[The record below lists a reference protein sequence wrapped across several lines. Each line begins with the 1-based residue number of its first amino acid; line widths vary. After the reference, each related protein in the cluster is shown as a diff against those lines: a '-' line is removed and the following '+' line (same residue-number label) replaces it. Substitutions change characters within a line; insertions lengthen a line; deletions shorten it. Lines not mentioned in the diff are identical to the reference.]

1 MWKYDFTKHPV
12 RPFFLILGGLL
23 CFFFATEL
31 SAQQPRTEA
40 RTEALTEE
48 GAAPEDP
55 KVELPTVVLEYSA
68 IEQEFI
74 APDLPEGDVIALPTI
89 EELLPEAGALEVSSP
104 NLLPSRPKYTE
115 DTGPI
120 EAAFFSE
127 GVIGGGSDNH
137 LIGDIALYKRG
148 EMPLYQFRF
157 SHEGIDGY
165 GSNAAGTGYFDR
177 REELS
182 GKVEFGSGR
191 NSGSVRA
198 SYFETETGLQDFN
211 KANSV
216 IHRFIR
222 GSGSYTRDF
231 EWPISLSARLTAH
244 SGSQLIGMQDEAE
257 EQFLEALTTGV
268 FENDRWYAGLS
279 GGYRYQQAPLDVQL
293 QQGWAEFTSKLY
305 FDRFDITGQVG
316 SHWDTENRF
325 LFPWNIELEGVAGDF
340 LFRLGGGYSIEQLLY
355 RDLWNRYPLLDTTDT
370 LNLQR
375 GWEVYSHLAFTPNSD
390 LRVTAGAD
398 WNLLQGVI
406 VPENLDARDSDSGL
420 FPFTV
425 DERELIG
432 IQTQVTYYSGESLTL
447 EAGWQGQLMDEL
459 EPLRPEHLITG
470 GLTYSNRNTGFATSL
485 KGDFEIGE
493 LPEMQ
498 VQMSYLLSEGI
509 NLILEGNDL
518 LAPFYED
525 GRPWWG
531 EYEQRGLN
539 VTLKTEIS
547 L

>member
-1 MWKYDFTKHPV
+1 MQKYDFTRHLV
-12 RPFFLILGGLL
+12 RPSFLLLWGLL
-23 CFFFATEL
+23 CLFVATEL
-31 SAQQPRTEA
+31 SAQQPGAEERDGA
-40 RTEALTEE
+40 RTEES
-48 GAAPEDP
+48 AAPGDP
-55 KVELPTVVLEYSA
+55 EVELPTVVLEYSA
-68 IEQEFI
+68 IKREPI
-74 APDLPEGDVIALPTI
+74 APELPEGDVIALPTI

-104 NLLPSRPKYTE
+104 DLLPSRPQYAE
-115 DTGPI
+115 DTAHR

-182 GKVEFGSGR
+182 GKVEFGSNR

-198 SYFETETGLQDFN
+198 SYFEAETGLQDFS

-231 EWPISLSARLTAH
+231 QWPISLSTKLTAH

-257 EQFLEALTTGV
+257 EQYLEALTAGV
-268 FENDRWYAGLS
+268 FENERWYARLS

-293 QQGWAEFTSKLY
+293 QQGWADVTSKLY
-305 FDRFDITGQVG
+305 FDHFDITAQAGG
-316 SHWDTENRF
+316 HWDTENSF
-325 LFPWNIELEGVAGDF
+325 LFPWNIELEGVAGNF
-340 LFRLGGGYSIEQLLY
+340 LFRFGGGYSIEQLLY
-355 RDLWNRYPLLDTTDT
+355 RDLWNSYPLLDTTDT
-370 LNLQR
+370 HNLQH
-375 GWEVYSHLAFTPNSD
+375 GWQAYSHLAFTPNSS

-398 WNLLQGVI
+398 WNLLQGVV
-406 VPENLDARDSDSGL
+406 VPEDLDARNQDSGL
-420 FPFTV
+420 FPFTI
-425 DERELIG
+425 DEREFIG
-432 IQTQVTYYSGESLTL
+432 VQTQVTYYSGQNITL
-447 EAGWQGQLMDEL
+447 EAGWQGQLMDEIV
-459 EPLRPEHLITG
+459 PLRPEHLIQG
-470 GLTYSNRNTGFATSL
+470 GLTYSNRDTGFETSF
-485 KGDFEIGE
+485 KGDFEFGE
-493 LPEMQ
+493 LPEMR
-498 VQMSYLLSEGI
+498 VQMSYLVSKGI
-509 NLILEGNDL
+509 NLVLEGNDL
-518 LAPFYED
+518 LAPFYEG